1 MKRFLSLMLSLLL
14 ALNGCIPVKTV
25 ARSYLRA
32 EQGRSARHGTTAFR
46 DMALA
51 YPNPEEV
58 ISALDRALDGIDSN
72 EEPQACIAVY
82 EAQLEAYSRLVS
94 AASLA
99 YVRYCQDVTAEHR
112 AEEYGRLNSSL
123 YPIQYRLASLE
134 KALMDRYGYHRDRGA
149 AYAESLDRISRQDA
163 LTMGSLRDRED
174 ELCRRYER
182 LDAEYRLT
190 YRGKEWSMD
199 DLLSDESLTLQEFLE
214 ALELFQSGKN
224 EAAGKLFL
232 ELMSLRNQMAADGG
246 YASYAASQYAAF
258 GREYTPEQALQAAQ
272 VVKHVFVPLYV
283 RLREQCENDLRYLS
297 GASFREDEFIAT
309 MAQAVEKAMP
319 GAGEVWRYMLAY
331 DLYDSQPSD
340 RKLQGSF
347 TTYLAA
353 YRCPFLFTQWKDDAS
368 SVFTVI
374 HEFGHFLSYYLNP
387 EGTYYGSD
395 NLDLA
400 ETDAQGFEL
409 LMLDEYDAIFG
420 RYASAARLCFLTNAL
435 YAILSGFMED
445 EFQQRAYQQKNP
457 TVESL
462 NRLYGEVAAS
472 YGFDKL
478 FGYDGTE
485 WTEIGHTFQF
495 PFYYVSY
502 GVSMLGAM
510 SLIRGGSRAYRR
522 LIKREP
528 DTAFMEI
535 MGKDVLDEDTIRALA
550 VWVET
555 KADAWLQN

>member
-1 MKRFLSLMLSLLL
+1 MKRFLNLLLSILL

-46 DMALA
+46 DMVLA

-72 EEPQACIAVY
+72 EEPQACITVY

-99 YVRYCQDVTAEHR
+99 YVRYCQDVTDEYR

-134 KALMDRYGYHRDRGA
+134 KALMDRYGYHRERGA

-199 DLLSDESLTLQEFLE
+199 DLLSDESLTLQAFLE
-214 ALELFQSGKN
+214 ALELYQAGKN

-246 YASYAASQYAAF
+246 YTSYVACQYAAF

-272 VVKHVFVPLYV
+272 VVKQVFVPLYV

-297 GASFREDEFIAT
+297 GATFREDEFIAT
-309 MAQAVEKAMP
+309 MAQAVERAMP
-319 GAGEVWRYMLAY
+319 GAGEAWRYMLAY

-347 TTYLAA
+347 TTYFAA

-387 EGTYYGSD
+387 EGTYYGSE

-409 LMLDEYDAIFG
+409 LMLNEYDAIFG
-420 RYASAARLCFLTNAL
+420 RYASAARLCFLINAL

-445 EFQQRAYQQKNP
+445 EFQQRAYQLKNP
-457 TVESL
+457 TVEAL

-472 YGFDKL
+472 YSFDKL
-478 FGYDGTE
+478 FVYDGTE

-510 SLIRGGSRAYRR
+510 SFIRGGSRAYRR

-555 KADAWLQN
+555 SADAWLQN

>member
-1 MKRFLSLMLSLLL
+1 MKRFLSLLLSLLL
-14 ALNGCIPVKTV
+14 AFNGCIPVKTV

-32 EQGRSARHGTTAFR
+32 DQGRSARHGATAFR
-46 DMALA
+46 DMVLA
-51 YPNPEEV
+51 YPDPEEV
-58 ISALDRALDGIDSN
+58 ISALDKALDGIDST
-72 EEPQACIAVY
+72 EGPQACIAVY
-82 EAQLEAYSRLVS
+82 EAQLEAYDRLVS

-99 YVRYCQDVTAEHR
+99 YVRYCQDVTDEQR
-112 AEEYGRLNSSL
+112 AEEYGKLNSSL
-123 YPIQYRLASLE
+123 YPIQHRLASLE
-134 KALMDRYGYHRDRGA
+134 KALMERYGYHEDRGA
-149 AYAESLDRISRQDA
+149 AYAEALDRIRRQDE
-163 LTMGSLRDRED
+163 LTIGSLRDRED

-182 LDAEYRLT
+182 LDAEFRVT
-190 YRGKEWSMD
+190 YRGREWSMD

-214 ALELFQSGKN
+214 ALEQYQAGKN

-232 ELMSLRNQMAADGG
+232 ELMSLRNQVAADGG
-246 YASYAASQYAAF
+246 YASYAANQYAAY
-258 GREYTPEQALQAAQ
+258 GREYTPDQAFQAAQ
-272 VVKHVFVPLYV
+272 VVKQVFVPLYV
-283 RLREQCENDLRYLS
+283 RMREQCENDLRYLS
-297 GASFREDEFIAT
+297 GAAFREDEFIAT
-309 MAQAVEKAMP
+309 MAQAVDRAMP
-319 GAGEVWRYMLAY
+319 GAGEAWQYMLAY
-331 DLYDSQPSD
+331 DLYDSRPSE
-340 RKLQGSF
+340 RKMQGSF

-374 HEFGHFLSYYLNP
+374 HEFGHFLSYYMNP
-387 EGTYYGSD
+387 EGTYYGSE

-420 RYASAARLCFLTNAL
+420 RYASAARLCFLTNAI

-445 EFQQRAYQQKNP
+445 EFQQRAYQLKNP
-457 TVESL
+457 SVGAL

-510 SLIRGGSRAYRR
+510 SLLRGGSRAYRR
-522 LIKREP
+522 LIKRGP
-528 DTAFMEI
+528 DTAFTEVV
-535 MGKDVLDEDTIRALA
+535 GKHVLNEETIRALA
-550 VWVET
+550 ALAET
-555 KADAWLQN
+555 SADAWLQN